1 MWHPFISDLTLEIF
15 NKSCCGLKLLPLIS
29 QRDFL
34 LLYSGETVAITKQR
48 HKTTGPFST
57 LHLKSSSTHMNT
69 NKTVANATQTEKSTN
84 RASKYSE
91 TQAKCP
97 VPSTTILSS
106 FALSNTI
113 PPSQQTVELP
123 MKEPSPIS
131 QKPLISKAQE
141 TNQPRPH
148 QSKPQRSRVE
158 LQLSKCTWQHPAVI
172 SNLNVPPQPV
182 RSAIRSLSTPALSK
196 GSNTTQRL
204 GAQGRQTDKM
214 EHMSCNLK
222 TSKIHLAE
230 PCSLHT
236 VGGTEMKGNKEKE
249 QEDDGWLMSN
259 IVQLLL

>member
-1 MWHPFISDLTLEIF
+1 M
-15 NKSCCGLKLLPLIS
+15 
-29 QRDFL
+29 
-34 LLYSGETVAITKQR
+34 AITKQR
-48 HKTTGPFST
+48 HKTTGPLST
-57 LHLKSSSTHMNT
+57 LHLKSSSAHINT
-69 NKTVANATQTEKSTN
+69 NKTGANATQTGKSTN

-97 VPSTTILSS
+97 VPSTAFLSS
-106 FALSNTI
+106 SALSSTI

-123 MKEPSPIS
+123 LKEPSPIS

-148 QSKPQRSRVE
+148 QSKPQRSRVV
-158 LQLSKCTWQHPAVI
+158 LQLSKCTWQHPAAI

-182 RSAIRSLSTPALSK
+182 RCAIRSLSTPALSK

-236 VGGTEMKGNKEKE
+236 VGTETKENKEKE
-249 QEDDGWLMSN
+249 HKDDG
-259 IVQLLL
+259 